1 MAIVTQERAKEL
13 LEYTPENGLLVWKK
27 TNSNAAKKG
36 TIAGYLSKT
45 DNRVSVRIDSKL
57 YKAHRVIF
65 LIVTGEWPEEIDH
78 INGDSSDNRW
88 DNLRSVTHRE
98 NMKNR
103 KVCSNSKT
111 GIMGV
116 VWNRHNSKWRVRVKA
131 FDVHLEIG
139 SFFNFF
145 DACCAR
151 ISAENKMGFHAN
163 HGRVAP

>member
-1 MAIVTQERAKEL
+1 MALVTQERAREL
-13 LEYTPENGLLVWKK
+13 LEYIPENGLLVWRK

-36 TIAGYLSKT
+36 AIAGYLSKK
-45 DNRVSVRIDSKL
+45 DGRVSVRIDNKL

-65 LIVTGEWPEEIDH
+65 LIVKGEWPEEVDH
-78 INGDSSDNRW
+78 INGDPSDNRW

-103 KVCSNSKT
+103 KVCSNSTT

-131 FDVHLEIG
+131 LDVHREIG
-139 SFFNFF
+139 SFSDFF

-151 ISAENKMGFHAN
+151 ISAQNEMGFHAN
-163 HGRVAP
+163 HGRVAT